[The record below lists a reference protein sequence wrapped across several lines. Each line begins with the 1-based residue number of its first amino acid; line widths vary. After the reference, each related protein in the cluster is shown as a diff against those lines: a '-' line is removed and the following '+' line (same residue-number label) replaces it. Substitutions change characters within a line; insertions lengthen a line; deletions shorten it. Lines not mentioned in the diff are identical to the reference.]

1 MSRQNNDHRE
11 RWMRPEDVAR
21 ECILV
26 VPAAQVK
33 GLTVAMAPLGTLSWE
48 GPCVV
53 VEEEPYG
60 DDGPVLVLDRR
71 GRPITGETID
81 AMAANARELGLV
93 VSRVLCLPPNVDEA
107 RLDALGLKIRSA

>member
-1 MSRQNNDHRE
+1 MGKQRYEEEE
-11 RWMRPEDVAR
+11 RWLRPEDVAR

-26 VPAAQVK
+26 IPAAQVK
-33 GLTVAMAPLGTLSWE
+33 GLTVALAPLGTLSWE

-53 VEEEPYG
+53 VEEDPYS

-71 GRPITGETID
+71 GRPITGETVEE
-81 AMAANARELGLV
+81 MAATARKLGLV

-107 RLDALGLKIRSA
+107 RLDALGLKIRSV